1 MNNQSLKAMT
11 KEELRALY
19 SELTDFALDLYK
31 EKIELYVWK
40 GSHVT
45 ITIFKHLPD
54 KYKELLPFKTTQ
66 FNDFYLCGI
75 HSTSDVLLF
84 IINKIEFINLLLGDT
99 KLKH

>member
-1 MNNQSLKAMT
+1 MDNQTLKAMT

-19 SELTDFALDLYK
+19 STLTSFALDLYE

-40 GSHVT
+40 GDRVT

-54 KYKELLPFKTTQ
+54 KYKEILPFKTTQ

-75 HSTSDVLLF
+75 HRTSDVILW

-99 KLKH
+99 KIKH